1 MTEQPIIGID
11 INGLIDALAVGW
23 PATVTQGTI
32 PSVVVP
38 VSQRGRAIVVIA
50 GAEASAAIEGR
61 GWRWPPAAHHLASRL
76 SVADA
81 LARLQARGKQL
92 QQGELAPGDL
102 LAAAVDAL
110 APRALAHD
118 PVFEMTVLAVPD
130 NDRLDEDVRQVLL
143 DSFARRRR
151 RVTLL
156 WRSIAAFLG
165 VEPELRPHSRRL
177 AGKRVGLISID
188 GSGIEATAFEVEAV
202 DGGRASYLVPV
213 RRRAGV
219 RVDFATTLFDRAIA
233 LAATWLPEDE
243 LGAHQLVWGN
253 GLAIRKLLGL
263 PAGGPVVVQR
273 NGKWAI
279 VDGDSRVTGSLPQ
292 FAPSDIDA
300 LNAAIA
306 GCAIVVF
313 EGPGLYA
320 RDAGEQLV
328 HRVRERLQA
337 PQVFYQ
343 PPHRFYAAE
352 GCAAFAWRR
361 LKGWRTYFDF
371 LPQLRIS
378 ARVEGEARFLALIPP
393 EARVEGGEEY
403 RPERVDLG
411 FMLRRGAQALKV
423 FLVKEGESRFASLE
437 FPVPPEEDVRIGID
451 VAQRPAQGRARL
463 TLVPVGG
470 GALVPLEL
478 DWRAMAIDSRDEAT
492 ILADLNDTAGRVP
505 PTVVVKAHPLL
516 WVRRRMKGESLVE
529 LLSRAD
535 GTISAA
541 QLKDHLYRSD
551 SPSRITRGA
560 SEDGAL
566 YRVVGTDGSVPD
578 PTQGVSGSD
587 IAALDNE
594 LTRLAAMPGSEVACS
609 WAFARCPPEIAERL
623 QGLAKVGNAGV
634 GGVNAMGR
642 VFTEDH
648 QFDTFF
654 GYLARVPEFK
664 QHHIMALLSVL
675 SLREGAARRL
685 KSSQA
690 DAFAKQASRVLAIE
704 LGKRNFQRRCRA
716 TIKLLAALMRYR
728 LNSPQFLT
736 PGQSDLS
743 QKVEASLGQIKQRA
757 PDRGT
762 VALATAALEFLHDRG
777 TDTTI
782 LDYDPDDE

>member
-1 MTEQPIIGID
+1 VFQQGPAGIER
-11 INGLIDALAVGW
+11 GLEALSDGQQSLFYFALAAAVFDLERAAVAGKIGGFD
-23 PATVTQGTI
+23 TEDLTI
-32 PSVVVP
+32 P
-38 VSQRGRAIVVIA
+38 
-50 GAEASAAIEGR
+50 AARDLG
-61 GWRWPPAAHHLASRL
+61 SRL

-81 LARLQARGKQL
+81 LARLQARGNQL

-110 APRALAHD
+110 VAPAQAHD
-118 PVFEMTVLAVPD
+118 PGSQMTVLAVPD
-130 NDRLDEDVRQVLL
+130 NDRLDEDVRQLLL

-177 AGKRVGLISID
+177 AGKRAGIISID

-219 RVDFATTLFDRAIA
+219 RVNFDTTLFDRAIA
-233 LAATWLPEDE
+233 LAATWLSEDE
-243 LGAHQLVWGN
+243 LAAHQLVWGN

-263 PAGGPVVVQR
+263 PAAGPVVVQR

-279 VDGDSRVTGSLPQ
+279 VASDSPVTGSLPQ
-292 FAPSDIDA
+292 FAPSDISA

-320 RDAGEQLV
+320 RDAAGEPLV

-337 PQVFYQ
+337 SQVFYQ

-361 LKGWRTYFDF
+361 AEGWRSYFDF

-393 EARVEGGEEY
+393 GARVEGGEEY
-403 RPERVDLG
+403 RERVDLG
-411 FMLRRGAQALKV
+411 FMLRKGTPALKV
-423 FLVKEGESRFASLE
+423 FLVKEGESRFASLDL
-437 FPVPPEEDVRIGID
+437 PMSPEEDVRIGID
-451 VAQRPAQGRARL
+451 VTQRPAQGRARL
-463 TLVPVGG
+463 TLVPIAGG
-470 GALVPLEL
+470 TLIPLEL
-478 DWRAMAIDSRDEAT
+478 DWRGMTEDHRDEAA
-492 ILADLNDTAGRVP
+492 ILADLNISAGGIT
-505 PTVVVKAHPLL
+505 PTVAVKAHPLL
-516 WVRRRMKGESLVE
+516 WVQRRINGRTLVE
-529 LLSRAD
+529 LLRRSE
-535 GTISAA
+535 GTIALA
-541 QLKDHLYRSD
+541 ELKDHLCRSD
-551 SPSRITRGA
+551 TPLRITRG
-560 SEDGAL
+560 DFQDRVL
-566 YRVVGTDGSVPD
+566 YRVIGTDGSVPD
-578 PTQGVSGSD
+578 QTPGLSALE
-587 IAALDNE
+587 IAAFDNE
-594 LTRLAAMPGSEVACS
+594 LARLALMPGGAVACS
-609 WAFARCPPEIAERL
+609 WAFARCPGKIAERL
-623 QGLAKVGNAGV
+623 EDLAKAGSPRVGE
-634 GGVNAMGR
+634 VNAMGR
-642 VFTEDH
+642 VFTEDR
-648 QFDTFF
+648 QFDTLFSF
-654 GYLARVPEFK
+654 LAKIREFK
-664 QHHIMALLSVL
+664 QHHIAALLSLL

-685 KSSQA
+685 TASQA
-690 DAFAKQASRVLAIE
+690 EAFTRHGLHVLAIE

-728 LNSPQFLT
+728 INNPHFLA
-736 PGQSDLS
+736 PRNSDLS
-743 QKVEASLGQIKQRA
+743 QKVEATLERVKERA

-762 VALATAALEFLHDRG
+762 IELATAALEFLHDRG

-782 LDYDPDDE
+782 LDYDPDDN